1 MAGRAQRGL
10 RGCKYLILKHL
21 FKYGRGVYWLPSWNP
36 GWARRVLNKAKK
48 KGLTAPGFTPTFN
61 TMKATDLTRRQ
72 QAVLKF
78 IRAFVQSEGRS
89 PTLTEI
95 AKGVGSSAVSTIH
108 KHVQHLMDKG
118 FLVRSHGKGNN
129 LVVATEAE
137 MEAGPGAGSGAA
149 HAPRSEPRPHGTP
162 LRIFPF
168 CGDVAAGSPILP
180 ESRALP
186 IEVPNA
192 IHRQKDDLFV
202 LRVRGDSM
210 VDDAILDG
218 DLVVLQ
224 RKGEYRNGDRIVA
237 LIDQEEV
244 TLKELRRDA
253 KGVWLIPHNAEL
265 QPRCYS
271 PQRIDIQGALV
282 GVMRSC

>member
-1 MAGRAQRGL
+1 
-10 RGCKYLILKHL
+10 
-21 FKYGRGVYWLPSWNP
+21 
-36 GWARRVLNKAKK
+36 
-48 KGLTAPGFTPTFN
+48 
-61 TMKATDLTRRQ
+61 MKASDLTKRQ

-78 IRAFVQSEGRS
+78 IRTFVEAEGRS
-89 PTLTEI
+89 PTLAEI

-129 LVVATEAE
+129 LVVA
-137 MEAGPGAGSGAA
+137 SGAA
-149 HAPRSEPRPHGTP
+149 LDAPSATGVSARPERP
-162 LRIFPF
+162 ELPSSVRIFPF

-186 IEVPNA
+186 IEVPNS
-192 IHRQKDDLFV
+192 IHRQREELFV

-210 VDDAILDG
+210 IDDAILDG

-224 RKGEYRNGDRIVA
+224 RKGEYRNGDRVVA
-237 LIDQEEV
+237 LIDREEV
-244 TLKELRRDA
+244 TLKEFRRDT
-253 KGVWLIPHNAEL
+253 KGVWLIPHNPEL
-265 QPRCYS
+265 QPHCYL
-271 PQRIDIQGALV
+271 PQRIDIQGVLV

>member
-1 MAGRAQRGL
+1 
-10 RGCKYLILKHL
+10 
-21 FKYGRGVYWLPSWNP
+21 
-36 GWARRVLNKAKK
+36 
-48 KGLTAPGFTPTFN
+48 
-61 TMKATDLTRRQ
+61 MKASDLTKRQ

-78 IRAFVQSEGRS
+78 IRIFVHDEGRS
-89 PTLTEI
+89 PTLAEI

-129 LVVATEAE
+129 LVVAAGMETE
-137 MEAGPGAGSGAA
+137 PTP
-149 HAPRSEPRPHGTP
+149 PRMGRSDARDSRPDVTP
-162 LRIFPF
+162 IVRIFPF

-180 ESRALP
+180 ESRAVP
-186 IEVPNA
+186 IEVPNT
-192 IHRQKDDLFV
+192 IHRQRDELFV

-224 RKGEYRNGDRIVA
+224 RKGEYRNGDRVVA

-244 TLKELRRDA
+244 TLKEFRRDP
-253 KGVWLIPHNAEL
+253 KGVWLIPHNPEL
-265 QPRCYS
+265 QPRCYR
-271 PQRIDIQGALV
+271 PQSIDIQGVLV

>member
-1 MAGRAQRGL
+1 
-10 RGCKYLILKHL
+10 
-21 FKYGRGVYWLPSWNP
+21 
-36 GWARRVLNKAKK
+36 
-48 KGLTAPGFTPTFN
+48 
-61 TMKATDLTRRQ
+61 MKASDLTKRQ

-78 IRAFVQSEGRS
+78 IRTFVQDEGRS
-89 PTLTEI
+89 PTLAEI

-129 LVVATEAE
+129 LVVAAE
-137 MEAGPGAGSGAA
+137 PEPGARTL
-149 HAPRSEPRPHGTP
+149 RSEARSETRSEMPAT
-162 LRIFPF
+162 RIFPF

-186 IEVPNA
+186 IEVPNS
-192 IHRQKDDLFV
+192 IHRQRDELFV

-224 RKGEYRNGDRIVA
+224 RKGEYRNGDRVVA
-237 LIDQEEV
+237 LIEQEEV
-244 TLKELRRDA
+244 TLKEFRRDA
-253 KGVWLIPHNAEL
+253 KGVWLIPHNPEL
-265 QPRCYS
+265 QPRCYP
-271 PQRIDIQGALV
+271 PQAIDIQGVLV

>member
-1 MAGRAQRGL
+1 
-10 RGCKYLILKHL
+10 
-21 FKYGRGVYWLPSWNP
+21 
-36 GWARRVLNKAKK
+36 
-48 KGLTAPGFTPTFN
+48 
-61 TMKATDLTRRQ
+61 MKASDLTKRQ

-78 IRAFVQSEGRS
+78 IRTFVQSEGRS
-89 PTLTEI
+89 PTLAEI

-129 LVVATEAE
+129 LVVATGTEE
-137 MEAGPGAGSGAA
+137 DSPS
-149 HAPRSEPRPHGTP
+149 PRSVRGDARSEGAPVV
-162 LRIFPF
+162 RIFPF

-186 IEVPNA
+186 IEVPNS
-192 IHRQKDDLFV
+192 IHRQRDELFV

-224 RKGEYRNGDRIVA
+224 RKGEYRNGDRVVA
-237 LIDQEEV
+237 LIDREEV
-244 TLKELRRDA
+244 TLKEFRRDA
-253 KGVWLIPHNAEL
+253 KGVWLIPHNPTL
-265 QPRCYS
+265 QPRCYP
-271 PQRIDIQGALV
+271 PQLIDIQGVLV

>member
-1 MAGRAQRGL
+1 
-10 RGCKYLILKHL
+10 
-21 FKYGRGVYWLPSWNP
+21 
-36 GWARRVLNKAKK
+36 
-48 KGLTAPGFTPTFN
+48 
-61 TMKATDLTRRQ
+61 MKTSDLTKRQ

-89 PTLTEI
+89 PTLAEI

-129 LVVATEAE
+129 LVVASTAE
-137 MEAGPGAGSGAA
+137 GEPQ
-149 HAPRSEPRPHGTP
+149 PRSTRGEARPEGHP
-162 LRIFPF
+162 AVRIFPF

-186 IEVPNA
+186 IEVPNS
-192 IHRQKDDLFV
+192 IHRQREELFV

-210 VDDAILDG
+210 IDDAILDG

-224 RKGEYRNGDRIVA
+224 RKGEYRNGDRVVA
-237 LIDQEEV
+237 LIDREEV
-244 TLKELRRDA
+244 TLKEFRRDA
-253 KGVWLIPHNAEL
+253 KGVWLIPHNPAL
-265 QPRCYS
+265 QPRCYA
-271 PQRIDIQGALV
+271 PQAIDIQGVLV

>member
-1 MAGRAQRGL
+1 
-10 RGCKYLILKHL
+10 
-21 FKYGRGVYWLPSWNP
+21 
-36 GWARRVLNKAKK
+36 
-48 KGLTAPGFTPTFN
+48 
-61 TMKATDLTRRQ
+61 MKASDLTKRQ

-78 IRAFVQSEGRS
+78 IRTFVQDQGRS
-89 PTLTEI
+89 PTLAEI

-129 LVVATEAE
+129 LVVAAE
-137 MEAGPGAGSGAA
+137 LEHDAGAA
-149 HAPRSEPRPHGTP
+149 RSLRNDARLEAAPVV
-162 LRIFPF
+162 RIIPF

-186 IEVPNA
+186 IEVPNS
-192 IHRQKDDLFV
+192 IHRQRDELFV

-224 RKGEYRNGDRIVA
+224 RKGEYRNGDRVVA

-244 TLKELRRDA
+244 TLKEFRRDA
-253 KGVWLIPHNAEL
+253 KGVWLIPHNPEL
-265 QPRCYS
+265 QPRCYP

>member
-1 MAGRAQRGL
+1 MRT
-10 RGCKYLILKHL
+10 
-21 FKYGRGVYWLPSWNP
+21 S
-36 GWARRVLNKAKK
+36 
-48 KGLTAPGFTPTFN
+48 
-61 TMKATDLTRRQ
+61 DLTKRQ

-78 IRAFVQSEGRS
+78 ISAFLEEEGRS

-129 LVVATEAE
+129 LVVAEAA
-137 MEAGPGAGSGAA
+137 EATGASGA
-149 HAPRSEPRPHGTP
+149 HAEPGPSRPEP
-162 LRIFPF
+162 LVAVKNYPF
-168 CGDVAAGSPILP
+168 CGDVAAGTPLIP
-180 ESRALP
+180 ETRALP
-186 IEVPNA
+186 VEVPNS
-192 IHRQKDDLFV
+192 IHRQRDELFV

-210 VDDAILDG
+210 VEDAILDG

-224 RKGEYRNGDRIVA
+224 RKGEYRNGDRVVA
-237 LIDQEEV
+237 LIDREEA

-253 KGVWLIPHNAEL
+253 KGVWLVPHNPDL
-265 QPRCYS
+265 KPRCY
-271 PQRIDIQGALV
+271 PPDRIDIQGVLV

>member
-1 MAGRAQRGL
+1 
-10 RGCKYLILKHL
+10 
-21 FKYGRGVYWLPSWNP
+21 
-36 GWARRVLNKAKK
+36 
-48 KGLTAPGFTPTFN
+48 
-61 TMKATDLTRRQ
+61 MKTSDLTKRQ

-78 IRAFVQSEGRS
+78 IRTFVQSEGRS
-89 PTLTEI
+89 PTLADI

-129 LVVATEAE
+129 LVVATETSE
-137 MEAGPGAGSGAA
+137 EALPPRTG
-149 HAPRSEPRPHGTP
+149 RSEARAEANPVV
-162 LRIFPF
+162 RIFPF
-168 CGDVAAGSPILP
+168 CGDVAAGAPILP

-186 IEVPNA
+186 IEVPNS
-192 IHRQKDDLFV
+192 IHRQRDELFV

-224 RKGEYRNGDRIVA
+224 RKGEYRNGDRVVA
-237 LIDQEEV
+237 LIDREEV
-244 TLKELRRDA
+244 TLKEFRRDT
-253 KGVWLIPHNAEL
+253 KGVWLIPHNPEL
-265 QPRCYS
+265 QPHCYA
-271 PQRIDIQGALV
+271 PQRIDIQGVLV